1 MRVMRTERYDAKTL
15 WLRVTVFVLT
25 ICFAAPGAASAQEAQ
40 EPSTTAASAST
51 GLDLGSSYYFRGII
65 QETTGVIAQP
75 YFEAGLTLYEAD
87 SGLQSVAVTVG
98 TWSSLHSGPSGTD
111 GASGDPAMWYES
123 DFYASV
129 GLGFA
134 DAWSTDITYTAYM
147 SPNQSFGTVKEM
159 AIGLAYDDGL
169 LSPSATLAVEL
180 DGQADGGLNEGT
192 YLELGIEPGMSFPNS
207 TIGASFPVAV
217 GLSLKDYYEAD
228 TGNTTFGFFSVGAM
242 LSVPI
247 TGIPARYGSWE
258 MTGGV
263 NFLMFGDALK
273 AVNGSADDFEPIGM
287 FGISF
292 GY

>member
-1 MRVMRTERYDAKTL
+1 MRSELNETL
-15 WLRVTVFVLT
+15 WSWLKVSLAVLS
-25 ICFAAPGAASAQEAQ
+25 ICFTAVGIASAQEAQ
-40 EPSTTAASAST
+40 EAPAGAASAST
-51 GLDLGSSYYFRGII
+51 GIDLGSAYFFRGII
-65 QETTGVIAQP
+65 QETEGVIAQP
-75 YFEAGLTLYEAD
+75 YLEASLTVHEAD
-87 SGLQSVAVTVG
+87 SGLQSVAVTAG

-111 GASGDPAMWYES
+111 GASGDPKMWYES

-134 DAWSTDITYTAYM
+134 DAWSTDVTYTAYM

-159 AIGLAYDDGL
+159 SVGVAYDGL

-192 YLELGIEPGMSFPNS
+192 YLELGIEPGMAFPNS
-207 TIGASFPVAV
+207 AAGISFPVAV

-228 TGNTTFGFFSVGAM
+228 TSNTTFGFFSVGTM
-242 LSVPI
+242 LSVPL
-247 TGIPARYGSWE
+247 TRIPARYGSWE
-258 MTGGV
+258 LTGGV

-273 AVNGSADDFEPIGM
+273 AINGSDDDVKPIGM
-287 FGISF
+287 LGISL